1 MFPKGRQTMTAA
13 PKRSH
18 TLTAARAGVASIA
31 LVFGLSGSAMAQD
44 IGFALQT
51 FKLVEIVNDAG
62 ETRIERTEAETVLP
76 GDRVLYRIEMTNPAE
91 DAATDLS
98 LDLAINEAL
107 IIAPETFVADI
118 TYQVTFATL
127 NAPEEFMPFPELVV
141 PTEDGGT
148 RPAAPEDLGALR
160 VLIAELP
167 ALENAFVEYEAFV
180 R

>member
-1 MFPKGRQTMTAA
+1 MTNAAKPSRPMTAM
-13 PKRSH
+13 R
-18 TLTAARAGVASIA
+18 TGVTAICLAAGLA
-31 LVFGLSGSAMAQD
+31 GTAMAQD

-51 FKLVEIVNDAG
+51 FKLVEVVNDAG
-62 ETRIERTEAETVLP
+62 ETRIERAEAETVLP

-107 IIAPETFVADI
+107 IIAPESFVADI
-118 TYQVTFATL
+118 TYAVTFATL

-148 RPAAPEDLGALR
+148 RPAAPEDLGSLR
-160 VLIAELP
+160 ILIAELP

>member
-1 MFPKGRQTMTAA
+1 MTAA
-13 PKRSH
+13 PKCSH
-18 TLTAARAGVASIA
+18 PLTAARTGAATMCLI
-31 LVFGLSGSAMAQD
+31 LGLTGTAMAQD

-51 FKLVEIVNDAG
+51 FKLVEIVTDAG

-76 GDRVLYRIEMTNPAE
+76 GDRVIYRIEMTNPAE
-91 DAATDLS
+91 DAATDMS
-98 LDLAINEAL
+98 LDLAINPAL
-107 IIAPETFVADI
+107 IIAPQSFVADI
-118 TYQVTFATL
+118 TYEVTFATL
-127 NAPEEFMPFPELVV
+127 NAPEDFLPFPELVV

-160 VLIAELP
+160 ILIAELP

>member
-1 MFPKGRQTMTAA
+1 MTTA
-13 PKRSH
+13 PKDNFSFN
-18 TLTAARAGVASIA
+18 AARRGMVALGLFLGLTGTA
-31 LVFGLSGSAMAQD
+31 LAQD

-51 FKLVEIVNDAG
+51 FKLVEVVNDAG
-62 ETRIERTEAETVLP
+62 ETRIERADVETVLP

-98 LDLAINEAL
+98 LDLVIHEAL
-107 IIAPETFVADI
+107 IIAPQSFVGDV
-118 TYQVTFATL
+118 THEVTFATQ
-127 NAPEEFMPFPELVV
+127 NAPEEFSAFSELVV

-148 RPAAPEDLGALR
+148 RPAAPEDLAALR

-167 ALENAFVEYEAFV
+167 AFEDAFVEYEAFV